1 MRRHHD
7 GELSPLP
14 GSCLRCVWRARA
26 LAAIGEYGHQRGELN
41 FWLPLTD
48 PKLTRTTLWVESHEG
63 AADDAPLDVGYGEIA
78 AFHGSVCS
86 HHVPANESRHTC
98 VSLDFRVGVEGF
110 FDPHWSMKGTKE
122 DHGRRKV
129 VVDASR

>member
-1 MRRHHD
+1 VRRPRRRD
-7 GELSPLP
+7 FAAPRQLLEVRGELP
-14 GSCLRCVWRARA
+14 

-41 FWLPLTD
+41 FIWLPLTD

-63 AADDAPLDVGYGEIA
+63 AADDAPLDVGYGEVA

-86 HHVPANESRHTC
+86 HHVPANESRHTR

-110 FDPHWSMKGTKE
+110 FDPHCG
-122 DHGRRKV
+122 
-129 VVDASR
+129 A